1 MLSRFFI
8 QRPKFALVISII
20 LTLAGAISLLVLPVS
35 EYPEI
40 SPPSVNVT
48 AYYTGA
54 SAEVVEQAIADPIET
69 SVNGV
74 EDMIYMSSKS
84 ANDGSYSL
92 NVTFDIGTDP
102 DMAQVN
108 VQNRVTQ
115 IESKL
120 PPEVRMVGVTV
131 KKNSPDLLMVLN
143 FYSPEGKYNDQ
154 FLINYVNLNVKDQ
167 LARVKGISN
176 VSVIGG
182 GEYAMRVW
190 LDPEKLASLKMTT
203 SDVYAALAEQNV
215 QVAAGN
221 IGAAPYANPQEVQ
234 FNLVTKGRLET
245 VEEFEGVM
253 LRANPDGS
261 AVYLKDVARVEL
273 GKNFYNGTGL
283 FRGQDA
289 SIVVLS
295 LQSGANA
302 LESGGLVMERLEEL
316 SKTFPEGMV
325 YETSYDTTLFVEESI
340 KGVVKT
346 LIEAILLVI
355 AVTYLFLGSARA
367 TLIPVI
373 AIPVSL
379 IGTFAIMLATGFTIN
394 TVTLFGLIL
403 AIGIVVDDAILVIE
417 NVDTIMK
424 RDPSLTPR
432 QATLKAMKEV
442 TGPIIT
448 STLVLLAVFIPVA
461 MLPGITGIMYRQF
474 ALTICISVV
483 ISSINALTLSPAVC
497 SLVLKQGGGNTA
509 KWFDAFN
516 RVLDKVTSQYG
527 KAAGF
532 LVKKTILALIFFGVA
547 VAAVSFLAK
556 TTSTAFVPQEDK
568 GIMLVNVQLPD
579 SASLSRTEAVTE
591 KLMDVINQEPSIE
604 GVTVANGY
612 AFLTGA
618 AASNGASLFVKLKDW
633 DYRNNLDGDHSSF
646 AVTNRINARAAQEIP
661 EAVVFA
667 MGAPAVPG
675 MGAGSGFEFVLEEN
689 YKVGLAISMFTMF
702 ALALLT
708 RQIIQRLVSNELK
721 SLMEYT
727 RSAGDRIESSEFQ
740 GSSIYEFDH
749 VGHTL
754 EKTFEELREKD
765 KSFQDLFN
773 FSLSPIIVWDTE
785 GGVLRMNPAAERAL
799 NSKLDMSDSEIDD
812 RFKSFQ
818 SKVAFYLRMVMTGE
832 TLMGVNVPIENKIY
846 RWNLSPLEFDNEI
859 HAIIGQG
866 QDITTLIEAE
876 KQSNLARIEA
886 ERSAVARADFLAKM
900 SHEIRTP
907 LNGILGITQILQS
920 TLDKPENKEKVD
932 ILYQSGEHLL
942 TVLNDILDF
951 SKIEQGKLNIEFN
964 EFVFRDLV
972 KSLETIYMPLCVNKG
987 LSLEIQNEI
996 PEKQIIRT
1004 DQVRLNQILFNLLSN
1019 AVKFT
1024 SEGGVIVR
1032 FMMESHEP
1040 GKEIL
1045 KLEVRDSGIGISES
1059 SLETMFE
1066 PFIQAESTTTREYGG
1081 SGLGLAIV
1089 KNLLDLMGG
1098 SIKVTSMQGEGASF
1112 YIQLPVTVVSQI
1124 QREEVE
1130 ASNHEDPATLFD
1142 TSIRVLLVE
1151 DNKSNAFIAKAFC
1164 QKYGM
1169 EVDWAEDGLIA
1180 LEKVQTQEYDLI
1192 LMDNQMPNL
1201 DGVEATRRMRHEMG
1215 IETPIYA
1222 CTADAFESTKNAFLE
1237 AGANFVIVKP
1247 LKEKPLYNAF
1257 HHFKVKDLKVV
1268 NGDNAATGT

>member
-1 MLSRFFI
+1 MIKKLTTKRRSLANLIVRLI
-8 QRPKFALVISII
+8 VIIFGVLTVGVMVQSYHFSSSII
-20 LTLAGAISLLVLPVS
+20 KQEVARSSTQTSSLLQNLLDYKLATLQS
-35 EYPEI
+35 HQDSNALNITLQNNLI
-40 SPPSVNVT
+40 S
-48 AYYTGA
+48 
-54 SAEVVEQAIADPIET
+54 
-69 SVNGV
+69 
-74 EDMIYMSSKS
+74 
-84 ANDGSYSL
+84 
-92 NVTFDIGTDP
+92 
-102 DMAQVN
+102 
-108 VQNRVTQ
+108 
-115 IESKL
+115 
-120 PPEVRMVGVTV
+120 
-131 KKNSPDLLMVLN
+131 NSPDQVDFFFLDLEQNDPLNSPDFRFITSDNGDVEWHDGNGLFYGLTDLHLERISTSISLGRDWHYISQDTVLGERNLLIRRTPIISLENGQVLGHLYIAIVLN
-143 FYSPEGKYNDQ
+143 RNLS
-154 FLINYVNLNVKDQ
+154 LIDQ
-167 LARVKGISN
+167 L
-176 VSVIGG
+176 
-182 GEYAMRVW
+182 
-190 LDPEKLASLKMTT
+190 
-203 SDVYAALAEQNV
+203 
-215 QVAAGN
+215 QVASNSDAVIMMIDYTPIASTIN
-221 IGAAPYANPQEVQ
+221 SEDPLYNEV
-234 FNLVTKGRLET
+234 LEDLNQDNT
-245 VEEFEGVM
+245 
-253 LRANPDGS
+253 GS
-261 AVYLKDVARVEL
+261 
-273 GKNFYNGTGL
+273 
-283 FRGQDA
+283 
-289 SIVVLS
+289 
-295 LQSGANA
+295 
-302 LESGGLVMERLEEL
+302 SGGH
-316 SKTFPEGMV
+316 
-325 YETSYDTTLFVEESI
+325 LFNA
-340 KGVVKT
+340 T
-346 LIEAILLVI
+346 NLLVNGEDTPI
-355 AVTYLFLGSARA
+355 YVY
-367 TLIPVI
+367 
-373 AIPVSL
+373 
-379 IGTFAIMLATGFTIN
+379 TIQTN
-394 TVTLFGLIL
+394 SNIL
-403 AIGIVVDDAILVIE
+403 
-417 NVDTIMK
+417 T
-424 RDPSLTPR
+424 
-432 QATLKAMKEV
+432 
-442 TGPIIT
+442 
-448 STLVLLAVFIPVA
+448 
-461 MLPGITGIMYRQF
+461 
-474 ALTICISVV
+474 
-483 ISSINALTLSPAVC
+483 
-497 SLVLKQGGGNTA
+497 
-509 KWFDAFN
+509 
-516 RVLDKVTSQYG
+516 
-527 KAAGF
+527 
-532 LVKKTILALIFFGVA
+532 
-547 VAAVSFLAK
+547 
-556 TTSTAFVPQEDK
+556 
-568 GIMLVNVQLPD
+568 
-579 SASLSRTEAVTE
+579 
-591 KLMDVINQEPSIE
+591 
-604 GVTVANGY
+604 
-612 AFLTGA
+612 
-618 AASNGASLFVKLKDW
+618 
-633 DYRNNLDGDHSSF
+633 
-646 AVTNRINARAAQEIP
+646 
-661 EAVVFA
+661 
-667 MGAPAVPG
+667 
-675 MGAGSGFEFVLEEN
+675 LEEN